1 MDLLVIGVIAL
12 VAIAFATVLSPRL
25 GVASPLVLVA
35 LGVGASLVPFG
46 PEISVDP
53 QLILAGVLP
62 PLLYAAGVS
71 VPATD
76 FRRDF
81 RSIGALSVAL
91 TIVTTVLM
99 GVVFYWMFPALSW
112 PWAFALGAIVSPTDA
127 VATAIVKRQ
136 GVSPRL
142 VALLDGESLFN
153 DAAALVLLRA
163 AVAATASAVS
173 LWTVAVDFVVSMV
186 VAVVIGWIVGRVSLW
201 VRSRMTDVNAATVF
215 SFAVPFLASL
225 PADAVGASGLVAAV
239 VAGLVSGN
247 GAARRLSPQVRRSH
261 QQNWHTA
268 ELMLE
273 GAIYLIL
280 GLELLR
286 TIEDVSQDDLG
297 VLFAF
302 GAAGLVL
309 VAALVTRAAFVAPL
323 LVIQRHAARR
333 SQRMRPRLRKALE
346 QPGPAARAAHHVSRL
361 VRRANPAIPHQSR
374 VEEVKRRIARTGADH
389 GFLLRS
395 PLGPREGGVM
405 VWAGMRGVVTVA
417 AAQTLPFDTPGRS
430 LLVLI
435 AYLVAIGSLVIQ
447 GGTMTWMLRLLKPA
461 RAATPEELAV
471 ESAGLRE
478 VLDAAVEDERQHLRE
493 TRERSQDRREAEQ
506 SDRADPETVSPTDDR
521 GFPLSAEAT
530 AEDEDRDHRIAVI
543 EAEREALLDVRALGA
558 FSSAALAAALAQLD
572 AEQIRLEL

>member
-1 MDLLVIGVIAL
+1 MELLVVGVIAL

-25 GVASPLVLVA
+25 GIASPLVLVA

-46 PEISVDP
+46 PDLSIDP
-53 QLILAGVLP
+53 QFILAGVLP
-62 PLLYAAGVS
+62 PLLYAAGVA

-99 GVVFYWMFPALSW
+99 GAVFYWMFPALSW

-142 VALLDGESLFN
+142 VALLEGESLFN

-163 AVAATASAVS
+163 AIAATASAVS
-173 LWTVAVDFVVSMV
+173 LWTVAAEFVVSMV
-186 VAVVIGWIVGRVSLW
+186 LAVIIGWIVGRISLW
-201 VRSRMTDVNAATVF
+201 VRSRMTDVAAATAF
-215 SFAVPFLASL
+215 SFAVPFIASL
-225 PADAVGASGLVAAV
+225 PTDALGASGLVAAV

-268 ELMLE
+268 ELVLE

-280 GLELLR
+280 GLELLQ

-302 GAAGLVL
+302 EAAAMVL
-309 VAALVTRAAFVAPL
+309 VAVLLTRAAFVAPL
-323 LVIQRHAARR
+323 LVIQRHAAQR
-333 SQRMRPRLRKALE
+333 SQQVRPRLRKAVNRSDTAT
-346 QPGPAARAAHHVSRL
+346 GVARTARRL
-361 VRRANPAIPHQSR
+361 VRRGHPDATRRTR
-374 VEEVKRRIARTGADH
+374 VEAVKRRLARMNADH
-389 GFLLRS
+389 GYLLRS
-395 PLGPREGGVM
+395 KLGPREGGVM

-417 AAQTLPFDTPGRS
+417 AAQTLPSDTPGRS

-435 AYLVAIGSLVIQ
+435 AYLVAIGSLAIQ
-447 GGTMTWMLRLLKPA
+447 GGTMSWALTLLKPA

-471 ESAGLRE
+471 ESAGLTE
-478 VLDAAVEDERQHLRE
+478 VLDAAVEDEREHLRAV
-493 TRERSQDRREAEQ
+493 RQKSKGRRAAEAD
-506 SDRADPETVSPTDDR
+506 DRADPRTLSPTDDH
-521 GFPLSAEAT
+521 GFPVSSEASAA
-530 AEDEDRDHRIAVI
+530 DEDRDHRIALI
-543 EAEREALLDVRALGA
+543 KAEREALLDVRALGA
-558 FSSAALAAALAQLD
+558 FSSASLAAALAQLD

>member
-1 MDLLVIGVIAL
+1 MELLGVGVIAL

-25 GVASPLVLVA
+25 GIASPLVLVA

-46 PEISVDP
+46 PDLSVNP
-53 QLILAGVLP
+53 EMILAGVLP

-91 TIVTTVLM
+91 TIVSTVLM
-99 GVVFYWMFPALSW
+99 GVVFYWMFPDLSW

-142 VALLDGESLFN
+142 VALLEGESLFN

-173 LWTVAVDFVVSMV
+173 LWAVAANFVVSMV
-186 VAVVIGWIVGRVSLW
+186 LAVAIGWVVGRVSLW
-201 VRSRMTDVNAATVF
+201 VRSWMTDVTAATVF

-225 PADAVGASGLVAAV
+225 PTDAIGASGLVAAV

-286 TIEDVSQDDLG
+286 TIEDVRQDDLG
-297 VLFAF
+297 ILFAF
-302 GAAGLVL
+302 GAAAVVL
-309 VAALVTRAAFVAPL
+309 VAVLATRAAFVAPL
-323 LVIQRHAARR
+323 LAIQRHAARR
-333 SQRMRPRLRKALE
+333 SPRVRPRLRRAIG
-346 QPGPAARAAHHVSRL
+346 QSDTATGAARKAARVVRWGQPDLTHH
-361 VRRANPAIPHQSR
+361 SR
-374 VEEVKRRIARTGADH
+374 VEAVKQRLARANADH
-389 GFLLRS
+389 GYLLRS

-417 AAQTLPFDTPGRS
+417 AAQALPSDTPDRS

-435 AYLVAIGSLVIQ
+435 AYLVAISSLVIQ
-447 GGTMTWMLRLLKPA
+447 GGTMAWMLRLLKPA

-471 ESAGLRE
+471 ESVGLKE

-493 TRERSQDRREAEQ
+493 ERERSRSRRAAEAD
-506 SDRADPETVSPTDDR
+506 DRADPGTPSPTDAQ
-521 GFPLSAEAT
+521 GFPVSAEVSAV
-530 AEDEDRDHRIAVI
+530 DEDRDHRIAI
-543 EAEREALLDVRALGA
+543 IKAEREALLDVRALGA
-558 FSSAALAAALAQLD
+558 FSSASLAAALAQLD

>member
-1 MDLLVIGVIAL
+1 MELLGVGVVAL
-12 VAIAFATVLSPRL
+12 VAIAFTTVLSPRL

-35 LGVGASLVPFG
+35 LGVGASLLPFG

-91 TIVTTVLM
+91 TILTTVLM
-99 GVVFYWMFPALSW
+99 GAVFYWMFPALSW

-142 VALLDGESLFN
+142 VALLEGESLFN

-173 LWTVAVDFVVSMV
+173 LWTVAVEFVVSMV
-186 VAVVIGWIVGRVSLW
+186 LAVVIGWIVGRISLW
-201 VRSRMTDVNAATVF
+201 VRSRMTDVTAATVF

-225 PADAVGASGLVAAV
+225 PTDAVGASGLVAAV

-280 GLELLR
+280 GLELLD

-309 VAALVTRAAFVAPL
+309 VAVLVTRAAFVAPL
-323 LVIQRHAARR
+323 LVVQRYAARR
-333 SQRMRPRLRKALE
+333 SQQLRPRLRRALR
-346 QPGPAARAAHHVSRL
+346 QPGPAAGAARRAARWL
-361 VRRANPAIPHQSR
+361 RRGRPAIAHESR
-374 VEEVKRRIARTGADH
+374 VEEVKQRIAQTGADH
-389 GFLLRS
+389 GLLLHS

-417 AAQTLPFDTPGRS
+417 AAQTLPSDTPGRS

-435 AYLVAIGSLVIQ
+435 AYLVAIGSLAIQ
-447 GGTMTWMLRLLKPA
+447 GGTMTWMLQLLRPA

-493 TRERSQDRREAEQ
+493 TRARSRGRRAAEEV
-506 SDRADPETVSPTDDR
+506 DRADPDTVSPTDDQ
-521 GFPLSAEAT
+521 GFPVSSEST
-530 AEDEDRDHRIAVI
+530 AADEDRDHRIALI
-543 EAEREALLDVRALGA
+543 RAEREALLDVRAIGA